1 MQLKKILQKYPKES
15 EYLIEIL
22 LEYQQFQEKHFI
34 SSDDILEISKYLD
47 IPESQICSVIS
58 FYTLLSLKPKGKYVI
73 QVCHDV
79 PCFVNDATSIYDKL
93 VDLLEIEDGETS
105 KDNMFTLEITECIG
119 CCNESPA
126 MRVNEQVYTR
136 LTPENVDRIIQ
147 DLRGDGND

>member
-1 MQLKKILQKYPKES
+1 
-15 EYLIEIL
+15 
-22 LEYQQFQEKHFI
+22 
-34 SSDDILEISKYLD
+34 
-47 IPESQICSVIS
+47 
-58 FYTLLSLKPKGKYVI
+58 LKPKGKYVI

>member
-22 LEYQQFQEKHFI
+22 LEYQQSKEKHFI
-34 SSDDILEISKYLD
+34 SSDDVLEISKYLD

>member
-22 LEYQQFQEKHFI
+22 LEYQQSKEKHFI
-34 SSDDILEISKYLD
+34 SSDDVLKISKYLD